1 MWRSLIIF
9 IFITGL
15 SAQNLITDY
24 EKSGYKKT
32 PRYAETIEY
41 CKKLAT
47 ASPFI
52 RYTTFGI
59 SPQGRDLPLLIVDK
73 NARFT
78 SSDVRK
84 TDNVVFMIQAGIHS
98 GEIDGKD
105 AGFMLLRDIISNKD
119 FFSLIDHVTIL
130 FIPIFNVDGHERFS
144 AYSRANQNGPEE
156 MGWRVTAQ
164 NYNLNRDYLKADA
177 PEMQAWLKLYN
188 EWLPEFFADCHVTDG
203 ADYQYTITYKIDR
216 HGLLD
221 PELIHWIENIYLPL
235 LKKSM
240 ADNNFPL
247 MEYVWFK
254 ESHKVESGMQTWA
267 APPRF
272 SDGYTAIQ
280 NRPGLLIETHMF
292 KNYKARVNATYA
304 ILHHT
309 MEILNQ
315 EYQNLRTKISDI
327 DKRTVRPAFRVKPL
341 TLTYKMTDQPEYI
354 DFLGYE
360 YDIIKSDLT
369 GGDWFRYYTHK
380 PKIYR
385 VPFFSKMETAIKV
398 QLPDAYIIPVEW
410 TEVINRIK
418 LHGIRYLT
426 LKDDKEIL
434 ISTYKFSNT
443 KWSTQPYEGHQ
454 TVEFELTPI
463 EITRTFLPGSIVI
476 DMNQRA
482 AKVIANIL
490 EPQAPDSYVYWGFFN
505 TIFERK
511 EYVESYVMEE
521 RARMM
526 LAGDPE
532 LNHEFE
538 TKMQN
543 DSSFANNPSAILM
556 WFYERSPYWDEYKD
570 IYPVGRIFK
579 QSD

>member
-385 VPFFSKMETAIKV
+385 VPFFSKMEPAIKV

-476 DMNQRA
+476 DMNQRS

>member
-1 MWRSLIIF
+1 MLRVLTLIIL
-9 IFITGL
+9 ISSL

-32 PRYAETIEY
+32 PRYAESITY
-41 CKKLAT
+41 CKKLAA

-73 NARFT
+73 NGRFT

-119 FFSLIDHVTIL
+119 FFKLIDHVTIL

-144 AYSRANQNGPEE
+144 AYNRANQNGPEE
-156 MGWRVTAQ
+156 MGWRVNAQ
-164 NYNLNRDYLKADA
+164 NYNLNRDYLKADT

-203 ADYQYTITYKIDR
+203 ADYHYTITYKIDR

-221 PELIHWIENIYLPL
+221 PELIEWIQNNYLPS

-240 ADNNFPL
+240 ADDNFPL
-247 MEYVWFK
+247 MEFVWFK
-254 ESHKVESGMQTWA
+254 ESHKVESGMKTWA

-280 NRPGLLIETHMF
+280 NRPGMLIETHMF
-292 KNYKARVNATYA
+292 KDYKSRVAATYA
-304 ILHHT
+304 MLKYT

-315 EYQNLRTKISDI
+315 EYQKLRSKIAAV
-327 DKRTVRPAFRVKPL
+327 DKMTTRPQFRVKPL
-341 TLTYKMTDQPEYI
+341 TLTYKLADRAEYI

-360 YDIIKSDLT
+360 YNIIKSDLT
-369 GGDWFRYYTHK
+369 GGDWFRYHTNR
-380 PKIYR
+380 PKTFRI
-385 VPFFSKMETAIKV
+385 PFFNTMEPVIKV

-418 LHGIRYLT
+418 LHGIKYLT
-426 LKDDKEIL
+426 LKDEKEIL
-434 ISTYKFSNT
+434 VSAYKFST
-443 KWSTQPYEGHQ
+443 IKWRAEPYEGHQ

-463 EITRTFLPGSIVI
+463 EITRTFFPGSIVI

-490 EPQAPDSYVYWGFFN
+490 EPQAPDSYTYWGFFN

-526 LAGDPE
+526 LASDPV
-532 LNHEFE
+532 LKHEFE

-543 DSSFANNPSAILM
+543 DTTFANNASDILM
-556 WFYERSPYWDEYKD
+556 WFYKNSPYWDEFKD

-579 QSD
+579 LFD